1 MEGLIERVKDILVSP
16 KKTWEVV
23 KTEET
28 SSTEIIRNYLLYLAA
43 IPVICSFIGRVIIG
57 SPGAG
62 RQPFFRG
69 IIWLALSYV
78 LFFVSAYISAFVINL
93 LAPNFGAVKNELAA
107 FKLVAYSS
115 TAPLVAGVFYLIPAL
130 SALAIFGL
138 YGVYLLYLGLPIL
151 MECPQDKAVPYTI
164 ASILAVIG
172 VYIAFFAIVGLFIC
186 RSLP

>member
-1 MEGLIERVKDILVSP
+1 MDGLIQRAKDILLSP
-16 KKTWEVV
+16 KKACEVI

-28 SSTEIIRNYLLYLAA
+28 TTTEIIRNYLLYLAA
-43 IPVICSFIGRVIIG
+43 IPVICSFIGKAIIG
-57 SPGAG
+57 SPFAG
-62 RQPFFRG
+62 RLPFFRG

-78 LFFVSAYISAFVINL
+78 LFFVSVFISAFAINM
-93 LAPNFGAVKNELAA
+93 LAPSFGAVKNELAA

-115 TAPLVAGVFYLIPAL
+115 TAPLIAGVFYLFPTL
-130 SALAIFGL
+130 SALSIFGL

-151 MECPQDKAVPYTI
+151 MECPQDKAIPYTI

-172 VYIAFFAIVGLFIC
+172 VYIVFFAIVGLLIC